1 MQAYNN
7 VLNIM
12 RNAGKREDGWLG
24 LIDETKNI
32 VFRSIRIGNHITCNG
47 DLIKDTQIIT
57 EIKKIFHDNDIEEYR
72 LNEIDT
78 KLEYS
83 IEIKLKE
90 EIYHDFINKISSNSD
105 RI

>member
-7 VLNIM
+7 ILNIM
-12 RNAGKREDGWLG
+12 RNAGKREGGWLE
-24 LIDETKNI
+24 LIDEKKNI
-32 VFRSIRIGNHITCNG
+32 EFRSIRIGNHISCNG
-47 DLIKDTQIIT
+47 DLLKDTQIMT
-57 EIKKIFHDNDIEEYR
+57 EIKKIFHDNNIDEYR
-72 LNEIDT
+72 LSEIDN

-90 EIYHDFINKISSNSD
+90 EIYNDFINKISSNSD